1 MESFKRDFDAGAG
14 AASTTT
20 TTTTNVSLSSM
31 GKPDVTVD
39 RVRQGVRQGERGF
52 GEVEAW
58 VYVWRDDVG
67 KLEREI
73 WE

>member
-20 TTTTNVSLSSM
+20 RTTNVSLSSM

>member
-1 MESFKRDFDAGAG
+1 MEAFKRDFEAG
-14 AASTTT
+14 AASTSMTT
-20 TTTTNVSLSSM
+20 TSSLSPSAM
-31 GKPDVTVD
+31 GKADVTVD